1 MPSNKFRIASRLE
14 ALQTTMNCLLLNL
27 DTIPVCY
34 AQNLHMKQ
42 NQSALSSFANQAYLC
57 SWQQKQATF
66 LWGTECPW
74 VLLRTDSAAMPVAA
88 STRHNT
94 RRSRAPSVIFCNVT
108 DVASRLP
115 HAPEIIHRW
124 KPPALCWCAPVKGA
138 TDAERAPRQFCFSFF
153 FPLQCWQSDPVSSSS
168 TAPFLCYPW
177 SFSGI
182 QCNDCGRLWKSGN
195 ALATSNCGAP
205 LHGSKWHVWPFV
217 CHTLVRLTLCVAPTT
232 CNIEDH
238 VRNHAKCYIIAMCW
252 V

>member
-153 FPLQCWQSDPVSSSS
+153 FPLQCWQSDPVPSSS
-168 TAPFLCYPW
+168 TAPFLATLDLFLESNVMIVADFENLEMHLLRLIAELLCTAL
-177 SFSGI
+177 SGTF
-182 QCNDCGRLWKSGN
+182 GLLFATLWF
-195 ALATSNCGAP
+195 
-205 LHGSKWHVWPFV
+205 VW
-217 CHTLVRLTLCVAPTT
+217 RYA
-232 CNIEDH
+232 
-238 VRNHAKCYIIAMCW
+238 
-252 V
+252 